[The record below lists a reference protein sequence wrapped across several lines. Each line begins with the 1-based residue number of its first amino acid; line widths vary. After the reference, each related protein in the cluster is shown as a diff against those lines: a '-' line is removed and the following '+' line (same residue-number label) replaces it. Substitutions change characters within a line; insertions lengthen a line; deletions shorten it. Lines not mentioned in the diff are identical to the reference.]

1 MPPDDGSPGRGPLQ
15 HIVRGAPGEDWP
27 AADQADVPSRG
38 LGRALASRRWPLL
51 VVLATQAALSA
62 RLIPSNTAF
71 QDEGLYLWS
80 GHLELAHLLHH
91 AQIPNFAS
99 YFSGAPPIYP
109 VIAALADEVGGL
121 TGARLLS
128 LAFILVTTVL
138 LHGVTRRLFSSRAAA
153 FFAAALFA
161 GTGSAQFLGGFATYD
176 AMALMLLATATW
188 LGVLAAGCR
197 LPARIALIVIAAL
210 ALAAANATKYASAL
224 FDPVVF
230 VIAALAAWR
239 VRGKRAG
246 LTAGLGMAAVT
257 LGVLAAAY
265 RAANPPYT
273 EGISFSTLSRASG
286 TDAAGSIMLMSARWV
301 GITILLGAAGAAVIT
316 HAWRHR
322 PTTVLAWTLAGAAFL
337 APVQQARIHT
347 YVSLFKHVGY
357 GAWFAAV
364 AGGYLLAALPRAA
377 GQMRSAGKSA
387 RRSRW
392 SLRAAVAA
400 TVIAGAIG
408 VIIVGAQYQGWP
420 DSRGLTAAVQRLG
433 KPGGRYLAEDYDVP
447 AYYLMRRVRWTQWS
461 NTFYFGYTDPTTGQY
476 LQNRPAYADA
486 IRHRY
491 FAMIAL
497 AFGDTDTTDQVIVH
511 DIDRYGGYRLAA
523 VIPYRDASGNGA
535 YKIWILAPEPKR
547 PTGPSPARNKKLTA
561 LAGAEPVAG
570 STAAGGSPRA

>member
-1 MPPDDGSPGRGPLQ
+1 MARPAGCSPVAGGGGGGGPAWA
-15 HIVRGAPGEDWP
+15 GP
-27 AADQADVPSRG
+27 
-38 LGRALASRRWPLL
+38 
-51 VVLATQAALSA
+51 
-62 RLIPSNTAF
+62 
-71 QDEGLYLWS
+71 
-80 GHLELAHLLHH
+80 
-91 AQIPNFAS
+91 
-99 YFSGAPPIYP
+99 
-109 VIAALADEVGGL
+109 
-121 TGARLLS
+121 GAR
-128 LAFILVTTVL
+128 T
-138 LHGVTRRLFSSRAAA
+138 TRRLFSSRAAA

-188 LGVLAAGCR
+188 LGVLTAGGR

-230 VIAALAAWR
+230 VVTALAAWR
-239 VRGKRAG
+239 MRGKGAG

-265 RAANPPYT
+265 RAANPSYAK
-273 EGISFSTLSRASG
+273 GISFSTLRRASG

-301 GITILLGAAGAAVIT
+301 GIGILLGIAGAAVIT

-322 PTTVLAWTLAGAAFL
+322 PTTLLAWTLAGAALL

-357 GAWFAAV
+357 GAWFAAA

-377 GQMRSAGKSA
+377 GQLRSAAESA
-387 RRSRW
+387 RRSAW

-400 TVIAGAIG
+400 TVIAGTIG
-408 VIIVGAQYQGWP
+408 VPIAGAQYQGWP
-420 DSRGLTAAVQRLG
+420 DSRGLTAAIQRLG

-447 AYYLMRRVRWTQWS
+447 AYYLRRSVRWTQWS
-461 NTFYFGYTDPTTGQY
+461 NTFYFGYTDPATGQY
-476 LQNRPAYADA
+476 LENAPAYAAA

-497 AFGDTDTTDQVIVH
+497 AFGDTATTDQVIVH

-523 VIPYRDASGNGA
+523 VIPYADASGHGA
-535 YKIWILAPEPKR
+535 YEIWTLAPEPKR
-547 PTGPSPARNKKLTA
+547 PAGRSAHGATARGPAS
-561 LAGAEPVAG
+561 
-570 STAAGGSPRA
+570 